1 VTDVSDAVRDN
12 AAAPDGE
19 ADDRPV
25 RPPGPPPPIGGR
37 GRPTA
42 LLAGLTA
49 LVAVVCGA
57 LLPFAPVSVSEP
69 TVSWP
74 LDPAHPESTLLSLT
88 AYRPLILD
96 VRFTCDAGRAAQ
108 ANGGVVVSTAA
119 PEPPAPGTT
128 GLIVTVRGDRVQIG
142 ALDRLL
148 LDEPLPVGACEYRIT
163 GDSRGLPSFV
173 RPASDPA
180 DPDAPD
186 LASFAQ
192 PDNAELTVSR
202 DGTELVHTTALQ
214 LPDVDVL
221 ATDATDLPSG
231 GLTVRMRVDDE
242 FTSSPTRLKSVLIW
256 TLVTAVLA
264 TALLLL
270 RLDRM
275 TPRVPHMWRVGWPRI
290 VDVLVPAV
298 IVFWMFVAPATDDDG
313 YYAAIARNSVLSG
326 DVGNYFQLYDQN
338 FTPFTWFYQ
347 SLGWWQ
353 QLAGNAPV
361 MQRIPAVVLG
371 ILTWLAL
378 RRFAVAAM
386 DEWAPH
392 DRGVRMTAHAALAV
406 TFLSWWV
413 PQNMGVRPETVVA
426 VCGSATMLAV
436 LAAGR
441 RRRLGLA
448 WLACA
453 LAGLGFTAHPT
464 GFTLFAPLLAGLPL
478 LLPVMRVAGDRAGTA
493 LRALAVASGGMVAPL
508 LAFADAGL
516 RDFLRGQAIVLS
528 LQDQESWTTE
538 IQRYAFLF
546 SQSPMGNYAKRA
558 VVLVCL
564 VALVWFAV
572 IAVAA
577 RAREVAVPTP
587 LWLAGST
594 TALAFAALWLI
605 PSKWTNLFGALA
617 GVGPAFLALLLV
629 MAVPLVRQVLQGAK
643 LPIGALV
650 AAAASFVVAIA
661 LGWHGPN
668 QWAYAWLEGVH
679 RPELPPAVK
688 NIALDR
694 PLLWVLVVVVAGLV
708 GGAGA
713 RRARLIGRG
722 DVRLGALRA
731 VPVVVLISLVGTTVY
746 TVGTFGA
753 AAAQAAPRESIW
765 AQGLADPTG
774 AQCGA
779 AGVVRVLDP
788 STASTLGIARGLPAP
803 AAPIG
808 FVPGAGFYEGDR
820 PQGPAGDEVWGSLD
834 FRNGRGANGEMTTG
848 WYTLPSV
855 LVDGAATTVLAAG
868 TLTDGNRL
876 TAIYGRSSGA
886 SVAPVGEEPL
896 TDTDTE
902 PSWRTFTLQPPAG
915 ADVVRLEAV
924 DTTSMVDGWLA
935 FSAPAVQRPVVL
947 SEYLPAAAPVALAW
961 PLAFAYP
968 CQRQPTMVDGI
979 TEAPEYA
986 VLWGDGRLSGF
997 ADGTWVP
1004 FRGGAFAHVRR
1015 TQSVQQLSVLRGVDP
1030 HIQVYAFRTPLARRA
1045 YTVTETTRTVFGAS
1059 TGTGTGPATQR

>member
-1 VTDVSDAVRDN
+1 MSDAVRDDT
-12 AAAPDGE
+12 AAPDGE
-19 ADDRPV
+19 ADDRAV
-25 RPPGPPPPIGGR
+25 RPS
-37 GRPTA
+37 GRPLPVSRRGGGTA

-49 LVAVVCGA
+49 LVAAVCGA
-57 LLPFAPVSVSEP
+57 LLPFAPVSVSQP

-74 LDPAHPESTLLSLT
+74 LDPARPESTLLSLA
-88 AYRPLILD
+88 AYRPLTLD
-96 VRFTCDAGRAAQ
+96 VRFSCDAGRAAQ

-119 PEPPAPGTT
+119 PESPLAGTT
-128 GLIVTVRGDRVQIG
+128 GLIITVRSDRVQVG

-148 LDEPLPVGACEYRIT
+148 LDEPLPAGACEYRIT
-163 GDSRGLPSFV
+163 GDSRGVPSFV
-173 RPASDPA
+173 GRAPDPA

-242 FTSSPTRLKSVLIW
+242 FTSSPTPLKSALIW
-256 TLVTAVLA
+256 TLVAAVLTTAV
-264 TALLLL
+264 LLL

-275 TPRVPHMWRVGWPRI
+275 TPRVPHMWRLGWPRI

-298 IVFWMFVAPATDDDG
+298 IVFWMFVAPATDGDG
-313 YYAAIARNSVLSG
+313 YYAAMARNSVLSG
-326 DVGNYFQLYDQN
+326 AVGNYFQLYDQN
-338 FTPFTWFYQ
+338 FTPFTWFSQ

-361 MQRIPAVVLG
+361 MQRIPAVVIG

-392 DRGVRMTAHAALAV
+392 RRDVQMTAHAVLAV

-413 PQNMGVRPETVVA
+413 PQDMSVRPETVVA
-426 VCGSATMLAV
+426 VCGAATMLAV

-441 RRRLGLA
+441 RHRLGLA

-453 LAGLGFTAHPT
+453 LAGLGFTADPT

-478 LLPVMRVAGDRAGTA
+478 LWPLVRVAGHRTSTA

-508 LAFADAGL
+508 LAFADGGL
-516 RDFLRGQAIVLS
+516 RDFLRGQAIFLS
-528 LQDQESWTTE
+528 LQGQESWTTE
-538 IQRYAFLF
+538 IQRYTFLF
-546 SQSPMGNYAKRA
+546 SQIPMGNYAKRA
-558 VVLVCL
+558 AVLVCL

-594 TALAFAALWLI
+594 TALAFAALWLT
-605 PSKWTNLFGALA
+605 PSKWTEHFGALA

-629 MAVPLVRQVLQGAK
+629 MAVPLVQQVLQGAK
-643 LPIGALV
+643 LPIGVLV

-668 QWAYAWLEGVH
+668 QWAYAWLEGVR

-694 PLLWVLVVVVAGLV
+694 PLLWVLVVVIAGLV
-708 GGAGA
+708 GGGCA
-713 RRARLIGRG
+713 RRG
-722 DVRLGALRA
+722 DVRLGALGA
-731 VPVVVLISLVGTTVY
+731 VPVVVLISLVGTTLY

-753 AAAQAAPRESIW
+753 AAAQGAPRESIW

-774 AQCGA
+774 TQCGA

-788 STASTLGIARGLPAP
+788 STASTLAIARGLPAP

-808 FVPGAGFYEGDR
+808 FVPGGGFYEGDR
-820 PQGPAGDEVWGSLD
+820 PQGPAGAEVWGSLGHRD
-834 FRNGRGANGEMTTG
+834 GRGAENNNSEMTTG

-855 LVDGAATTVLAAG
+855 LVDGAAITVLAAG
-868 TLTDGNRL
+868 TLADGNSL

-896 TDTDTE
+896 TDTGTE
-902 PSWRTFTLQPPAG
+902 PSWRTFALQPPAG

-924 DTTSMVDGWLA
+924 DATGMLDPWLA

-947 SEYLPAAAPVALAW
+947 SEYLPAAAPVALGW

-968 CQRQPTMVDGI
+968 CQRQPAIVDGI

-986 VLWGDGRLSGF
+986 VLWGEGALSGF

-1004 FRGGAFAHVRR
+1004 FRGGAFGQVPR
-1015 TQSVQQLSVLRGVDP
+1015 TQSVQQLAVIGGVDP
-1030 HIQVYAFRTPLARRA
+1030 HIQVYAFRTPLARAA
-1045 YTVTETTRTVFGAS
+1045 YTVTETTRTVSGAS
-1059 TGTGTGPATQR
+1059 TATGAGPATQR